1 MTKKQQTYE
10 AKPNLGKNG
19 AIDFRIQEF
28 LPLSDRPH
36 IEMSLE
42 NCCDGGLV
50 TVVSFYQRREE
61 LEQQSLKCVARNK
74 CL

>member
-1 MTKKQQTYE
+1 MVRKELTKKQQTYE

-42 NCCDGGLV
+42 NFIKG
-50 TVVSFYQRREE
+50 E
-61 LEQQSLKCVARNK
+61 KNWNNNH
-74 CL
+74 